1 MLENIKCQVCIR
13 EKIMERLNNIL
24 EEQLTESL
32 DQIIISNPRRAALA
46 QKIKIRPVLLKEQ
59 LNFQVTEYKGKQ
71 VFHENLEKG
80 ALIAYILDQ
89 MNSFFGQME
98 LNSASKTV
106 HVLVSKKGT
115 VTIKQKVQKNEVK
128 PKELSHNRKKRY
140 ILEEGTAIP
149 FLVDLGVQTKEGK
162 IVNSRYDKFR
172 QINRFLEFIQD
183 IVEALP
189 KGRELTIVD
198 FGCGKSYLIF
208 TIFKNYLLEQGVD
221 ENHIISIE
229 LDQRK
234 DKKYR
239 NPDTILD
246 FIESSI
252 VDEEQY
258 YVLLDEVQLLEE
270 FEEVLNSLLH
280 IKNVDVYVTGSNSK
294 FLSKDVITEFRGRGD
309 EIHIYPLTF
318 KEFMQVYEGDIY
330 HGWAEYVIYGG
341 LPLTVTMKTEEQKV
355 NYLTKL
361 FDETYLI
368 DIIERHHIEKSQEL
382 EDLVNILASVIGSLT
397 NVPKIEAT
405 FKSVVQSN
413 ISGNTIRQYIEYL
426 EDAFVINKANRYNV
440 KGRKYIGTPLKYYF
454 EDVGLR
460 NARLGFRQIEE
471 THIMENIV
479 YNELRSR
486 GYSVDVGVVEK
497 RGVNQEGK
505 MERIY
510 LEIDFIANLGSKR
523 YYIQSAFSLP
533 TEEKRLQEK
542 ASLINVN
549 DSFKKIILVKDV
561 MNVTRDED
569 GITTMS
575 IYDFLLKENSLEL

>member
-1 MLENIKCQVCIR
+1 MNIKR
-13 EKIMERLNNIL
+13 DKYLN
-24 EEQLTESL
+24 
-32 DQIIISNPRRAALA
+32 
-46 QKIKIRPVLLKEQ
+46 
-59 LNFQVTEYKGKQ
+59 
-71 VFHENLEKG
+71 
-80 ALIAYILDQ
+80 
-89 MNSFFGQME
+89 
-98 LNSASKTV
+98 
-106 HVLVSKKGT
+106 
-115 VTIKQKVQKNEVK
+115 
-128 PKELSHNRKKRY
+128 
-140 ILEEGTAIP
+140 
-149 FLVDLGVQTKEGK
+149 DL
-162 IVNSRYDKFR
+162 
-172 QINRFLEFIQD
+172 INRMNNGMVKVVTGI
-183 IVEALP
+183 
-189 KGRELTIVD
+189 RR
-198 FGCGKSYLIF
+198 CGKSYLIF
-208 TIFKNYLLEQGVD
+208 NIFKNYLLEHGVD
-221 ENHIISIE
+221 EKHIIPIQ

-239 NPDTILD
+239 DPDTVLD
-246 FIESSI
+246 YIESSI

-258 YVLLDEVQLLEE
+258 YILLDEVQLLEE
-270 FEEVLNSLLH
+270 FEEVLNSLMH
-280 IKNVDVYVTGSNSK
+280 IKNVDIYVTGSNSK

-341 LPLTVTMKTEEQKV
+341 LPLIVTMKTEEQKI

-361 FDETYLI
+361 FEETYLT

-382 EDLVNILASVIGSLT
+382 EDLVNILASAIGSLT

-413 ISGNTIRQYIEYL
+413 ISANTIRQYIEYL

-497 RGVNQEGK
+497 RGLNREGK
-505 MERIY
+505 MERTY

-523 YYIQSAFSLP
+523 YYIQSSFSMP
-533 TEEKRLQEK
+533 TEEKRIQEK